1 MITSAHNSRIAQVR
15 RLLEKRRE
23 RQESGLFV
31 IEGVR
36 LVEEAWRC
44 GWKMEFALY
53 SKAISDRGL
62 ALKGELIARGVAI
75 EEVEADLL
83 NRVSDTETC
92 QGVLAVVHFQEQL
105 MPARLNF
112 ILVADRV
119 RDPGNLGTLLRSA
132 ASAGAQGVVLAPG
145 CADAFSPKVLRAGMG
160 AHFRMPLLEH
170 SWQQIDGM
178 AHSPITGHLAIFLA
192 EAEGGQP
199 YYLTDL
205 RQPVMLVIGGEAE
218 GVSDEARKLADGLVT
233 IPMPG
238 RSESLNAAVAAG
250 ILLFDVVRQR
260 SI

>member
-62 ALKGELIARGVAI
+62 ALKG
-75 EEVEADLL
+75 EADLL

>member
-119 RDPGNLGTLLRSA
+119 RDPGNLGTVLRGWCLRRAVRMHSHPRYCAPAWEPISA
-132 ASAGAQGVVLAPG
+132 CHYWNTAGSRLMAWLTAQSRAIWLY
-145 CADAFSPKVLRAGMG
+145 SWQKPKVVS
-160 AHFRMPLLEH
+160 H
-170 SWQQIDGM
+170 
-178 AHSPITGHLAIFLA
+178 IT
-192 EAEGGQP
+192 
-199 YYLTDL
+199 
-205 RQPVMLVIGGEAE
+205 
-218 GVSDEARKLADGLVT
+218 
-233 IPMPG
+233 
-238 RSESLNAAVAAG
+238 
-250 ILLFDVVRQR
+250 
-260 SI
+260 